1 VTASSIVSVVAVA
14 AFVVL
19 VVFFALMWVRFVFD
33 WVRVLRPRW
42 RPQGA
47 ALLLAEGSYV
57 VTDPPVRLARRLV
70 PPIRLEGGMQ
80 LELSWSIVMLAC
92 LVLMWIAGAVI

>member
-1 VTASSIVSVVAVA
+1 VTASSIPSIVATVVFVA
-14 AFVVL
+14 L

-33 WVRVLRPRW
+33 WVRVVRPRW

-47 ALLLAEGSYV
+47 ALLLAESSYA

-70 PPIRLEGGMQ
+70 PPIRLEGGVQ

-92 LVLMWIAGAVI
+92 LVLMWIAGAII